1 MNLARTLTTKLLRL
15 WVNAPTGLNHRMY
28 RACLILR
35 RFRPV
40 PNAGLC
46 RNITDLVEDNAEC
59 LKTCTKLSKAIALW
73 PSSTGI
79 LAYPVPPLGY
89 RLLPNTPEGAAKAY
103 NIAAQSGDLY
113 NTSCSYGVARMLLLD
128 HLTQHFE
135 MLWLINEED

>member
-1 MNLARTLTTKLLRL
+1 MSLIRTLTTKLLRL

-35 RFRPV
+35 RFRPH
-40 PNAGLC
+40 PHDGLC
-46 RNITDLVEDNAEC
+46 RNLDDLVDDQSSDCTA
-59 LKTCTKLSKAIALW
+59 LKKLDRAIALW
-73 PSSTGI
+73 PSTTGSLI
-79 LAYPVPPLGY
+79 YPIPPLGY
-89 RLLPNTPEGAAKAY
+89 RLLPNTVEGAAKAY
-103 NIAAQSGDLY
+103 NLAAQSGDLY